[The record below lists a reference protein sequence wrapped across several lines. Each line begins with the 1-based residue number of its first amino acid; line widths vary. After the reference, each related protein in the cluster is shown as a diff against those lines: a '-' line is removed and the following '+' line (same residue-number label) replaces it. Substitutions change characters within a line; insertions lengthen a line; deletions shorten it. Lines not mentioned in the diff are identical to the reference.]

1 MARRAQT
8 HSTQKRGTD
17 ILEYH
22 SLVIA
27 GKRGGGE
34 RGGEGFWVSRK
45 SIKRGGKGLRKLTA
59 YRLLMKRNR
68 TF

>member
-1 MARRAQT
+1 M
-8 HSTQKRGTD
+8 QKRGTD

-27 GKRGGGE
+27 GKGGGG
-34 RGGEGFWVSRK
+34 RGGEGFWGSHGFQSKGISRK
-45 SIKRGGKGLRKLTA
+45 NIKRGGGLRKLTA
-59 YRLLMKRNR
+59 YRLLMKRDR

>member
-27 GKRGGGE
+27 GKRGGG

-45 SIKRGGKGLRKLTA
+45 SIKRGGGGAQKIDGI
-59 YRLLMKRNR
+59 
-68 TF
+68 

>member
-8 HSTQKRGTD
+8 HSTQKKGTD

-27 GKRGGGE
+27 GKGGGG
-34 RGGEGFWVSRK
+34 RGGEGFRVSRK
-45 SIKRGGKGLRKLTA
+45 SIKRGGGGAQKIDGI
-59 YRLLMKRNR
+59 
-68 TF
+68 

>member
-27 GKRGGGE
+27 GKGGGGE

-45 SIKRGGKGLRKLTA
+45 SVKRGGRGSE
-59 YRLLMKRNR
+59 N
-68 TF
+68 

>member
-8 HSTQKRGTD
+8 HSTQKKGTD

-27 GKRGGGE
+27 GKGGG
-34 RGGEGFWVSRK
+34 RGGEGFRVSRK
-45 SIKRGGKGLRKLTA
+45 SIKRGGEGLRKLTA

>member
-8 HSTQKRGTD
+8 HSTQKKGTD
-17 ILEYH
+17 ILEFTCYRRE
-22 SLVIA
+22 
-27 GKRGGGE
+27 RGGG

-45 SIKRGGKGLRKLTA
+45 SIKRGGEGLRKLTA
-59 YRLLMKRNR
+59 YRLLMKRDR

>member
-8 HSTQKRGTD
+8 HSTQKKGTD

-27 GKRGGGE
+27 GKGGGG
-34 RGGEGFWVSRK
+34 RGGEGFRVSRK
-45 SIKRGGKGLRKLTA
+45 SIKRGGGRGSE
-59 YRLLMKRNR
+59 N
-68 TF
+68 